1 MSYTF
6 QYAEVLELK
15 RRAQSISRIMYTFMT
30 AAEVSISRST
40 RRMTR
45 CAGSSSG
52 ILRSAA

>member
-15 RRAQSISRIMYTFMT
+15 KACAEHSRIMYTFMT

-45 CAGSSSG
+45 CAGSSPG
-52 ILRSAA
+52 TLRSAA

>member
-30 AAEVSISRST
+30 AAEASISRSM

-45 CAGSSSG
+45 CACLSPGT
-52 ILRSAA
+52 LRSAA